1 MEADLTNLNQ
11 EVIQLKAKME
21 LLTAQQRS
29 CSHPSS
35 PWFPLK
41 EAAKLLNFSSE
52 RSLKNHI
59 KTGRVSPDCYRENPT
74 PSGKQVRYQIH
85 VDRFIKQLG

>member
-29 CSHPSS
+29 SCPPSS

-41 EAAKLLNFSSE
+41 EAAKRLNFSSA
-52 RSLKNHI
+52 RSLKAHI

-74 PSGKQVRYQIH
+74 PNGKQVRYRIH